1 MAVNIIK
8 IEKKPIE
15 DVIQDISK
23 ELYKKDVIK
32 SAHRMKGV
40 RLL

>member
-8 IEKKPIE
+8 IEKNLIE

-23 ELYKKDVIK
+23 ELYKKNVIK
-32 SAHRMKGV
+32 SAHRNE
-40 RLL
+40 RS